1 MTEKLVKIL
10 KDPKYIKCWYPNSGD
25 DFEVTKI
32 WIENNGNAIIPNLF
46 ILTDSNL
53 IQIQNENNCVT
64 RLKNQGYE
72 LVEEFTISTRLNPIK
87 EVDWAYK
94 NILEEVLQSK
104 TPLTNDKIRTIM
116 NNEYFFNYLYPDQK
130 GALAPNEI
138 LELHN
143 MGLGL
148 EYFDIENFE
157 NLPPNQKLN
166 LINIIQDNPPHLK
179 TISLYQ
185 NGDIQI
191 LLLNC
196 KNNEFYDLCT
206 ENEVTF
212 ESAVIAVQNNDNN
225 TDRFLYSEIKT
236 IFTALKVKKFLLD
249 PVNITQEQQELLN
262 IKKIGQIIPHT
273 RIGAPPLQ
281 LIFAEWNEFNS

>member
-32 WIENNGNAIIPNLF
+32 WIENNGNTIIPNLF

-53 IQIQNENNCVT
+53 IQIQNANNCVT
-64 RLKNQGYE
+64 RLENEGYE

-94 NILEEVLQSK
+94 NILQSE
-104 TPLTNDKIRTIM
+104 TPLTNDKIRKIL

-236 IFTALKVKKFLLD
+236 IFTALKVKNFLLD

-262 IKKIGQIIPHT
+262 IKKICQIIPHT

>member
-1 MTEKLVKIL
+1 MTEKLLKIL
-10 KDPKYIKCWYPNSGD
+10 KDPKYIKCWYPCSGD

-32 WIENNGNAIIPNLF
+32 WIENIGNTIIPNLF

-53 IQIQNENNCVT
+53 IQIQNANNCVT
-64 RLKNQGYE
+64 RLENEGYE

-94 NILEEVLQSK
+94 NILQSE
-104 TPLTNDKIRTIM
+104 TPLTNDKIRKIL

-130 GALAPNEI
+130 GTLALDEI
-138 LELHN
+138 LDLRD
-143 MGLGL
+143 MGFDL
-148 EYFDIENFE
+148 FDIENFE

-166 LINIIQDNPPHLK
+166 LINIIQDNPPPQK

-212 ESAVIAVQNNDNN
+212 ENAVIAVQNNDDHN
-225 TDRFLYSEIKT
+225 TDRFLYNKIKT

-249 PVNITQEQQELLN
+249 QVNITQEQQELFS
-262 IKKIGQIIPHT
+262 IKTIGQIIPHT
-273 RIGAPPLQ
+273 RIGSPPLQ
-281 LIFAEWNEFNS
+281 LIFAEWIEFNS

>member
-10 KDPKYIKCWYPNSGD
+10 KDPKYIKCWYPCSGD

-32 WIENNGNAIIPNLF
+32 WIENIGNTIIPNLF

-53 IQIQNENNCVT
+53 IQIQNANNCVT
-64 RLKNQGYE
+64 RLENEGYE

-94 NILEEVLQSK
+94 NILQSE
-104 TPLTNDKIRTIM
+104 TPLTNDKIRKIL

-236 IFTALKVKKFLLD
+236 IFTALKVKNFLLD

>member
-1 MTEKLVKIL
+1 MTEKLLKIL
-10 KDPKYIKCWYPNSGD
+10 KDPKYIKCWYPCSGD

-32 WIENNGNAIIPNLF
+32 WIENNRNTIIPNFF

-53 IQIQNENNCVT
+53 LQIQNVNNCVT
-64 RLKNQGYE
+64 RLENEGYE

-94 NILEEVLQSK
+94 NILQSE
-104 TPLTNDKIRTIM
+104 TPLTNDKMRTIL
-116 NNEYFFNYLYPDQK
+116 NNEYFFNYLSDQN

-138 LELHN
+138 LDLRD
-143 MGLGL
+143 MGFDF
-148 EYFDIENFE
+148 FDIEKFE

-166 LINIIQDNPPHLK
+166 LINIIQDNPPPQK

-212 ESAVIAVQNNDNN
+212 ENAVIAVQNNDHN

-249 PVNITQEQQELLN
+249 QVNITQEQQELLS
-262 IKKIGQIIPHT
+262 IKTIGPTIPHT
-273 RIGAPPLQ
+273 RIGSPPVQ
-281 LIFAEWNEFNS
+281 LIFAEWIEFNS

>member
-1 MTEKLVKIL
+1 MTEKLLKIL
-10 KDPKYIKCWYPNSGD
+10 KDPKYIKCWYPCSGD

-32 WIENNGNAIIPNLF
+32 WIENNGNTIIPNLF

-53 IQIQNENNCVT
+53 IQILNAHNCVT
-64 RLKNQGYE
+64 RLKNEGYE
-72 LVEEFTISTRLNPIK
+72 LVEEFTISTRLNPIR
-87 EVDWAYK
+87 EVDWAYQ
-94 NILEEVLQSK
+94 EVLQSE
-104 TPLTNDKIRTIM
+104 TPLTNDKIRKIL

-130 GALAPNEI
+130 GTLALDNI
-138 LELHN
+138 LELSD
-143 MGLGL
+143 MGFDLV
-148 EYFDIENFE
+148 DIENFE
-157 NLPPNQKLN
+157 NLNFENLPSNQKLN
-166 LINIIQDNPPHLK
+166 LINIIQDNPPPQK
-179 TISLYQ
+179 KISLYQ

-212 ESAVIAVQNNDNN
+212 ENAVIAVQNNDHN

-249 PVNITQEQQELLN
+249 QVNITQEQQELFS
-262 IKKIGQIIPHT
+262 IKTIGQTIPHT
-273 RIGAPPLQ
+273 RIGSPPLQ
-281 LIFAEWNEFNS
+281 LIFAEWIEFNS